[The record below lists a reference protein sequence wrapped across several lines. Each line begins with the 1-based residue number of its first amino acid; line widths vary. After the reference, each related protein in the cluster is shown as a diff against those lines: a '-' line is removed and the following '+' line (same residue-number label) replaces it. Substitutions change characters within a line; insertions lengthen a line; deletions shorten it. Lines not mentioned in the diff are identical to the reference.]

1 MQNTYRDAFVDCCNL
16 ILQFYRSMRIDRGEN
31 HGLGAYAGVHHRN
44 RRPRIVLR
52 NEYLV
57 TENRILE
64 ARIKGRLLFSDVE
77 KKTFADIG
85 YRFGQNALKDVAVV
99 ARPVPS
105 WSRIAS
111 LSTAILTNVLQ
122 TLFISQTAQQP
133 GARLSPLQRRKLG

>member
-64 ARIKGRLLFSDVE
+64 ARIKGRLLFSDVVLRCTPPDTVHRKFPGNE
-77 KKTFADIG
+77 APNG
-85 YRFGQNALKDVAVV
+85 CS
-99 ARPVPS
+99 VPS
-105 WSRIAS
+105 A
-111 LSTAILTNVLQ
+111 
-122 TLFISQTAQQP
+122 
-133 GARLSPLQRRKLG
+133 PL